1 MKAGTALT
9 TEDTEDTE
17 SGRATKQ
24 LRQLGRFVE
33 HHVRQHVAQG
43 MRSEAVGYSASPCS
57 GIAAGEDVNAR
68 VAHNQGLLRPARHFP
83 QDGLRPLR
91 IGFLSRKAVA
101 AVNPGKEFTQAQRLD
116 NG

>member
-24 LRQLGRFVE
+24 LPQLGRFV
-33 HHVRQHVAQG
+33 RQHFAQG

-83 QDGLRPLR
+83 QDGLRTLR

-101 AVNPGKEFTQAQRLD
+101 AVNPGKEFIQAQRLD
-116 NG
+116 N